1 MLSRIKGGFLVEFLS
16 SHRAEVLDVCITE
29 FDEKTFVDGIREEG
43 RIEGREEGMEKMQ
56 SDLVSRMLKNGKCEF
71 PEGLTHG

>member
-1 MLSRIKGGFLVEFLS
+1 M
-16 SHRAEVLDVCITE
+16 CITE

-56 SDLVSRMLKNGKCEF
+56 RDLVSRMLKNGKCEF